1 MNVYHIETT
10 ETNFDELMDFAKT
23 RRARKLAHNTWLI
36 VDVEKPEEGIAI
48 QYHRTEIVTFYSD
61 GSIRL
66 NTNGHTTSTTKERM
80 NAFLPKGITIFQS
93 CFAWYVVT
101 EEGTFEFEDGMVVS
115 YDGFTDAKVADVE
128 GDRRAHNREKRAE
141 LKARKERE
149 AIRRVEILRD
159 SPAIGPR
166 NFDTSD
172 RRFPSSV
179 RPPTPAHFNA

>member
-10 ETNFDELMDFAKT
+10 ETNFDELFEFAKT

-66 NTNGHTTSTTKERM
+66 NTNGHHTSATKERM

-93 CFAWYVVT
+93 CYAWYVVT

-115 YDGFTDAKVADVE
+115 YDGFTDAKVAV
-128 GDRRAHNREKRAE
+128 DRMRE
-141 LKARKERE
+141 
-149 AIRRVEILRD
+149 I
-159 SPAIGPR
+159 
-166 NFDTSD
+166 
-172 RRFPSSV
+172 RFPFQSVGKRIESLRSFEIV
-179 RPPTPAHFNA
+179 RPSGRATST